1 MGITGRKTTNMLKLT
16 KLPPLSLYIHVPWC
30 VRKCPYCDF
39 NSHTSASGL
48 PEEAYLNALINDFD
62 LDLQLYLKGS
72 QERALRSIFIGGGTP
87 SLLSPQFYRTL
98 LNHIKSKIAW
108 DNDIEITMEANP
120 GTVEQSSF
128 SGYREAGINRLSM
141 GIQSFDDQKLEAL
154 GRIHSS
160 DEAQKAIIVAQQSGF
175 DNFNLDLMHG
185 LPNQTEK
192 EALLDIEIALS
203 FKPPHL
209 SWYQLTIEPNTEF
222 YNRPPQLPEDDALW
236 QIQESGQ
243 ALLKQHKLH
252 QYEVSAYARED
263 QKAQHNLNYWQFG
276 DYMGIGAGAHGKI
289 TQLDSAEPFIKRYQ
303 KTRQPDAYLNRI
315 GHYNASSHILQAV
328 DLPLEFLMNILRLNN
343 GVEEA
348 LYPERT
354 GLPISTLE
362 PVLSQVRKE
371 GLIETTRLQATEK
384 GLLFLNPLLDRFL

>member
-1 MGITGRKTTNMLKLT
+1 MLQLSE
-16 KLPPLSLYIHVPWC
+16 LPPLSLYIHVPWC

-39 NSHTSASGL
+39 NSHASPNGI
-48 PEEAYLNALINDFD
+48 PEEAYLKALINDFNQD
-62 LDLQLYLKGS
+62 LSLYLKGS
-72 QERALRSIFIGGGTP
+72 QSRPLRSMFIGGGTP
-87 SLLSPQFYRTL
+87 SLLSPQFYRSL
-98 LNHIKSKIAW
+98 LAHIKNKITWA
-108 DNDIEITMEANP
+108 DDIEITMEANP
-120 GTVEQSSF
+120 GTVEQGSF
-128 SGYREAGINRLSM
+128 EGYREAGINRLSM
-141 GIQSFDDQKLEAL
+141 GIQSFDDQKLQAL
-154 GRIHSS
+154 GRIHNSE
-160 DEAQKAIIVAQQSGF
+160 EAQKAIKVAQQSGF

-185 LPNQTEK
+185 LPEQTEK
-192 EALLDIEIALS
+192 EALQDLEIALS

-243 ALLKQHKLH
+243 ALLKHHNLE
-252 QYEVSAYARED
+252 QYEISAYATKG
-263 QKAQHNLNYWQFG
+263 QNAQHNLNYWQFG
-276 DYMGIGAGAHGKI
+276 DYIGIGAGAHGKI
-289 TQLDSAEPFIKRYQ
+289 TQLNTDEPFIKRYQ

-315 GHYNASSHILQAV
+315 GHYNASSNILQAE

-343 GVEEA
+343 GVDEA
-348 LYPERT
+348 LYSRRT
-354 GLPISTLE
+354 GLTIDTLE